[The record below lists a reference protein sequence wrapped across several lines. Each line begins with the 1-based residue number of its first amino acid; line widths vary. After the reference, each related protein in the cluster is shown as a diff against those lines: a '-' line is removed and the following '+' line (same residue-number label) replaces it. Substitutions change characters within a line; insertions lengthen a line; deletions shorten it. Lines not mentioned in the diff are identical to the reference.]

1 MKNLHAS
8 IKDRLLNLARAS
20 NHPFNFVFTRYL
32 QERLLY
38 RLSTG
43 VYADRI
49 VLKGGLW
56 LTAMTHRFLRATKD
70 VDLEAEA
77 DADADAM
84 RAFFVEA
91 ISHEVPDDGVVF
103 DVAGIT
109 AEIIKAADEYHG
121 IRLFVQ
127 AAFGRQQERV
137 QIDFGFGD
145 RILLPPDLF
154 DYPVLLETLP
164 GPRLR
169 IYSKES
175 VIAEKFEAIASLGE
189 LNSRYKDFDDIVQ
202 LADRHSFY
210 ASALWLA
217 MNLTFRT
224 RSTPMEH
231 LTPAIAPTFATPDR
245 EQLWKAYC
253 RRQRATTAL
262 PTFALC
268 LHALRRFADGP
279 FRFDRDGHD
288 RIWSHDRW
296 DLAK

>member
-1 MKNLHAS
+1 VKNLHAS
-8 IKDRLLNLARAS
+8 IKDRLLNLARTS
-20 NHPFNFVFTRYL
+20 NHPFNLVFTRYL

-56 LTAMTHRFLRATKD
+56 LTAMTDRFLRATKD
-70 VDLEAEA
+70 VDLEANV
-77 DADADAM
+77 DADVDAM

-91 ISHEVPDDGVVF
+91 ISHEVPDDGIIF
-103 DVAGIT
+103 DVAGVT

-127 AAFGRQQERV
+127 AVFGRQQERV

-164 GPRLR
+164 RPRLR

-175 VIAEKFEAIASLGE
+175 VVAEKLEAIASLGE
-189 LNSRYKDFDDIVQ
+189 LNSRYKDFDDVVQ
-202 LADRHSFY
+202 LADRHGFY
-210 ASALWLA
+210 ASVLWLA
-217 MNLTFRT
+217 MDLTFRA
-224 RSTPMEH
+224 RSRPMER
-231 LTPAIAPTFATPDR
+231 LTPAIAPAFATAAR
-245 EQLWKAYC
+245 EQLWKAYR
-253 RRQRATTAL
+253 RRQHATTAL
-262 PTFALC
+262 ATFASC

-279 FRFDRDGHD
+279 FRFDRDGYE
-288 RIWSHDRW
+288 RIWRNDRW
-296 DLAK
+296 DLVE